1 MALGPIIVLLPAIA
15 TSFPALAPVFATVA
29 GTLGYGVL
37 REENFNRVAVQNKTN
52 TVELV
57 LPNTEVI
64 SQSLNSETE
73 VLFTKED
80 VTLGIQVDIRGKCK
94 IKVWGPRSEIQLR
107 EIGNQFAQEIIKQYV
122 YNKITKEL
130 PEKGFSVVNENT
142 DEKESIH
149 LQIRRWR

>member
-1 MALGPIIVLLPAIA
+1 MGLGSIIVLLPAIA

-29 GTLGYGVL
+29 GTLGYGTL
-37 REENFNRVAVQNKTN
+37 REENFNHIASLNRTHSI
-52 TVELV
+52 ELV

-64 SQSLNSETE
+64 SQAMNSQSE
-73 VLFTKED
+73 VLFRKED
-80 VTLGIQVDIRGKCK
+80 ITLGIQVDIRGKCK
-94 IKVWGPRSEIQLR
+94 IKVWGPKSEIQLR

-130 PEKGFSVVNENT
+130 PEKGFSIVNENT
-142 DEKESIH
+142 DEKDSIH

>member
-1 MALGPIIVLLPAIA
+1 MGLGSIIVLLPAIA

-37 REENFNRVAVQNKTN
+37 QEENFNHIATLNRSN
-52 TVELV
+52 TIELV

-64 SQSLNSETE
+64 SQAMNSQTE
-73 VLFTKED
+73 VLFKKED
-80 VTLGIQVDIRGKCK
+80 ITLGIQVDIRGKCK
-94 IKVWGPRSEIQLR
+94 IKVWGPKSEIQLR

-130 PEKGFSVVNENT
+130 PEKGFSIVNENT
-142 DEKESIH
+142 DEKDSIH

>member
-1 MALGPIIVLLPAIA
+1 MALGGIFILLPAIA
-15 TSFPALAPVFATVA
+15 SSWPALVPLFSTVA
-29 GTLGYGVL
+29 GVLGYGAFPK
-37 REENFNRVAVQNKTN
+37 ENFNRVAVQNKTN

-57 LPNTEVI
+57 LPNTGVI
-64 SQSLNSETE
+64 SQSLDSETE

-80 VTLGIQVDIRGKCK
+80 ITLGIQVDIRGKCK
-94 IKVWGPRSEIQLR
+94 IKVWGPRTQIQLR

-130 PEKGFSVVNENT
+130 PEKGFSVVNEHT
-142 DEKESIH
+142 DEKDSIH